1 MLIWAELSWALGCL
15 IGYVSALSKAPQKW
29 LGYST
34 FAYFEE
40 SVLNSIDG
48 VDYVCEDGGDATS
61 TGEMI
66 PRSVTLAVSGPAA
79 TTAQ

>member
-1 MLIWAELSWALGCL
+1 MGHSI
-15 IGYVSALSKAPQKW
+15 
-29 LGYST
+29 

-48 VDYVCEDGGDATS
+48 VDDVCDDGGDATS